1 MTDYELL
8 TIFIEFVNTT
18 WIIFATYVS
27 IVFAFIVASHLVA
40 SQLTSREVSL
50 VITLYTLVS
59 IWSVWGISMNA
70 ISIAATSGEMKRRLL
85 EDSSSL
91 GWLHLLA
98 MPDFMRSIMPFLITL
113 LVVVVYV
120 GSIVFF
126 FCQRRAE
133 RPTQMSE

>member
-18 WIIFATYVS
+18 WMIFATYVS

-40 SQLTSREVSL
+40 SQLTSRVVSL
-50 VITLYTLVS
+50 VITLYTVVAV
-59 IWSVWGISMNA
+59 WSVWGISMNA
-70 ISIAATSGEMKRRLL
+70 ISISATAGEMKRRLL

-91 GWLHLLA
+91 SWLHLLE

-113 LVVVVYV
+113 LAFVVYV

-126 FCQRRAE
+126 FSQRWAE
-133 RPTQMSE
+133 RRTEMSE